1 MNEAYENTIKTM
13 VGPIAASDLPDVQID
28 YKGLLDYAEKKG
40 VPVIDLSESEKSR
53 FVKKR

>member
-13 VGPIAASDLPDVQID
+13 TGPIAASDLPDVQIN
-28 YKGLLDYAEKKG
+28 YKGLLEYAEKKG

>member
-1 MNEAYENTIKTM
+1 MNRTYDDAIRTM
-13 VGPIAASDLPDVQID
+13 TGPIAASDLPDVQID

-40 VPVIDLSESEKSR
+40 VPVMDLSESEKSR

>member
-1 MNEAYENTIKTM
+1 MNRTYDDAIRTM
-13 VGPIAASDLPDVQID
+13 TGPIAASDLPDVQID
-28 YKGLLDYAEKKG
+28 YKGLLEYAEKKG